1 MRRNNVIPKKLLWGT
16 RIPYNSGGG
25 VCQFHFKGT
34 VKRAAKCTTH
44 PAKRVKKRCCAFY
57 HPRIKPVLQQFRLL
71 QVAKSCCRVGS
82 SSTFYSKTCVCGA
95 LYRDVNPSCMAWL
108 PRNSIQSQD
117 SIHAASNNLMCCE
130 TGLNVCG
137 KTRNVT
143 FHIVLQQCSKE
154 KSLTLVPSILDIRQ
168 FD

>member
-1 MRRNNVIPKKLLWGT
+1 MRRNNVIPKKLLLSRGT

-44 PAKRVKKRCCAFY
+44 AAKRVEKRCCAFY

-82 SSTFYSKTCVCGA
+82 TGFANFIDEWSQCDFYFTNLGVILEYLESSIRLSSTWSWDVYTIVRDTRSSCRGPLTWKAEIHDGGHRVNSK
-95 LYRDVNPSCMAWL
+95 L
-108 PRNSIQSQD
+108 
-117 SIHAASNNLMCCE
+117 
-130 TGLNVCG
+130 
-137 KTRNVT
+137 
-143 FHIVLQQCSKE
+143 
-154 KSLTLVPSILDIRQ
+154 
-168 FD
+168 